1 MQVYE
6 IECRKVDS
14 FADFIHEMNTKFV
27 SKLEGTVAW
36 NGNLDA
42 LNDLV
47 SWPAEIYEMKFNS
60 AISLG
65 KALSFAETRKWLEHK
80 LTQCHPSNREEV
92 MLEIDAAE
100 RNVGTTLYDHIMQ
113 IFADHPELVRLTL
126 K

>member
-6 IECRKVDS
+6 IDCTRVKKY
-14 FADFIHEMNTKFV
+14 ADFIDELNAKFILQ
-27 SKLEGTVAW
+27 LEGAVVW

-47 SWPAEIYEMKFNS
+47 TWPSEIYEIKFNS
-60 AISLG
+60 AKSLG

-80 LTQCHPSNREEV
+80 LTQCHPANRNDV
-92 MLEIDAAE
+92 SIEIDAAE
-100 RNVGTTLYDHIMQ
+100 RNVGPTLYDHILE
-113 IFADHPELVRLTL
+113 IFSDHKELVRLTL